1 MYCLLH
7 LDSRGKKIVIDP
19 QQRFDYYF
27 VKDLDMFGGSSKEDN
42 SEADLYE
49 AMKKMKT
56 MMAFD
61 GTKCGTISK
70 SKGEYRMYL

>member
-1 MYCLLH
+1 
-7 LDSRGKKIVIDP
+7 
-19 QQRFDYYF
+19 
-27 VKDLDMFGGSSKEDN
+27 MFGGSSKEDN